1 MRVTLPRNMQPG
13 ASYPQTYPQELEQ
26 QGAIMS
32 QRDMKKAPKSLIY
45 LGALVVVNPCDSL
58 RWWSR
63 GELNPRPQAITGQI
77 YMLSRL
83 I

>member
-1 MRVTLPRNMQPG
+1 
-13 ASYPQTYPQELEQ
+13 
-26 QGAIMS
+26 
-32 QRDMKKAPKSLIY
+32 MKKAPKPLIY
-45 LGALVVVNPCDSL
+45 LGALEVVNLCDSL

>member
-1 MRVTLPRNMQPG
+1 MLPGWP
-13 ASYPQTYPQELEQ
+13 SYPESYPVNPWLQAHLSELK
-26 QGAIMS
+26 
-32 QRDMKKAPKSLIY
+32 RTKKRPKSLIY
-45 LGALVVVNPCDSL
+45 LGLLYSSALMRTL

>member
-1 MRVTLPRNMQPG
+1 MTRHET
-13 ASYPQTYPQELEQ
+13 
-26 QGAIMS
+26 
-32 QRDMKKAPKSLIY
+32 KKKTQ
-45 LGALVVVNPCDSL
+45 VVDSL
-58 RWWSR
+58 GSLYSVTQRETGKWWSR